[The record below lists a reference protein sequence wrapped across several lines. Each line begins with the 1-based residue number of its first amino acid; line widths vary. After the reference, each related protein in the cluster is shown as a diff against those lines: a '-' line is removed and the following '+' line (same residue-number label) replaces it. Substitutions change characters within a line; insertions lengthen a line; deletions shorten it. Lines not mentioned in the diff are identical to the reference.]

1 VLVDD
6 ITASGLFVGGVGV
19 TKSHSRLYVSNDN
32 PYSESQ
38 FKTLKYRLEFPE
50 RFGCYQDGDRF
61 CAEFSVGTTTSYH
74 HIGVATEKFDSASL
88 LYSNFL
94 FGSG

>member
-1 VLVDD
+1 MLVVQGILRDD

-38 FKTLKYRLEFPE
+38 FKTLGSDKEIWLK
-50 RFGCYQDGDRF
+50 
-61 CAEFSVGTTTSYH
+61 
-74 HIGVATEKFDSASL
+74 KF
-88 LYSNFL
+88 
-94 FGSG
+94 